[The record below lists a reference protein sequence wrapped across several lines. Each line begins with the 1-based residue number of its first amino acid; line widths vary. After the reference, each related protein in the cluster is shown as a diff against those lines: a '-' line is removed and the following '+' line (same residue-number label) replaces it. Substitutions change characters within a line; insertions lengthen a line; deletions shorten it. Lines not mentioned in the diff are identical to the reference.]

1 MPKVTDIA
9 QLEAIYGAPAK
20 ASLIKVANHVTPL
33 SAKWIAASRLC
44 VIATVGSDGTDA
56 SPRGDDGPVVRIAD
70 PKTLLIPDWR
80 GNNRMDTLR
89 NIVADGRISLLF
101 LVQGVNVCL
110 RVNGT
115 AEVHLDADLINQ
127 FEDKGQAPRSVVVV
141 HVAEVYC
148 QCARAPMRAGTWNG
162 ENHGAGLPTVGDFLN
177 EAETGFDGVTYDAAR
192 GARAAKT
199 MW

>member
-9 QLEAIYGAPAK
+9 QLEAIYGIPAK

-141 HVAEVYC
+141 HVAKVYS
-148 QCARAPMRAGTWNG
+148 QCARALMRAGTWNG

>member
-1 MPKVTDIA
+1 MSKVTDIA
-9 QLEAIYGAPAK
+9 QLEAIYGIPAK
-20 ASLIKVANHVTPL
+20 ASLIKVTNHVTPL
-33 SAKWIAASRLC
+33 SAKWIVASRLC
-44 VIATVGSDGTDA
+44 VIATIGPDGTDA

-70 PKTLLIPDWR
+70 PKSLLIPDWR

-89 NIVADGRISLLF
+89 NIVADGRMSLLF

-115 AEVHLDADLINQ
+115 AQVRLDADLINQ

-141 HVAEVYC
+141 QVAEVYS
-148 QCARAPMRAGTWNG
+148 QCARALMRARTWNG

-177 EAETGFDGVTYDAAR
+177 EVETGFDGATYDAAW
-192 GARAAKT
+192 GARAATT